1 VVLQKIKGNDACP
14 REFGRKEHPEPLG
27 ADFFWKEKMDWYS
40 KLYKGREFFADRDEE
55 KAYREKQKGF
65 TRPEV
70 QSFCRLLGLAP
81 GSKILDVYCGNGRH
95 AVELAQKGFKVVGI
109 DISFSRISF
118 AHNWARDEGA
128 GATFLIGDAQALP
141 LRQTFE
147 AVLILGGS
155 FTHWQEEETN
165 ISLLQ
170 GFRKVLKPGGLLLID
185 NPNPLRFWRIQHP
198 EGTLA
203 KERKVL
209 YFDLPLGQGETSGYV
224 RYYGIETMKRLLQK
238 AAMEAG
244 AICGDRTGRPYSF
257 DSPRM
262 IVIGQPA
269 A

>member
-1 VVLQKIKGNDACP
+1 MQKEI
-14 REFGRKEHPEPLG
+14 EWFH
-27 ADFFWKEKMDWYS
+27 
-40 KLYKGREFFADRDEE
+40 KLYEGRDFFADREEE
-55 KAYREKQKGF
+55 KAYRGKQRDL
-65 TRPEV
+65 THPEAKAL
-70 QSFCRLLGLAP
+70 CRLLGLKP
-81 GSKILDVYCGNGRH
+81 GSKILDLYCGNGRH

-118 AHNWARDEGA
+118 ARNWARDEGA

-155 FTHWQEEETN
+155 FTHWQEEERN

-198 EGTLA
+198 EGTMA
-203 KERKVL
+203 EQRKVL

-224 RYYGIETMKRLLQK
+224 RYYGIETMKRLFQK
-238 AAMEAG
+238 ADLEVG
-244 AICGDRTGRPYSF
+244 AIWGDR
-257 DSPRM
+257 
-262 IVIGQPA
+262 A
-269 A
+269 AGLTLSTARE

>member
-1 VVLQKIKGNDACP
+1 VG
-14 REFGRKEHPEPLG
+14 KEIEWFH
-27 ADFFWKEKMDWYS
+27 
-40 KLYKGREFFADRDEE
+40 KLYEGRDFFADKEEE
-55 KAYREKQKGF
+55 KAYREKQRDL
-65 TRPEV
+65 THPEAKAL
-70 QSFCRLLGLAP
+70 CRLLGLIP
-81 GSKILDVYCGNGRH
+81 GSKILDLYCGNGRH

-118 AHNWARDEGA
+118 ARNWARDEDA

-155 FTHWQEEETN
+155 FTHWQEEERN
-165 ISLLQ
+165 ISLLL

-198 EGTLA
+198 EGTMA
-203 KERKVL
+203 EQRKVL

-224 RYYGIETMKRLLQK
+224 RYYGIETMKRLFQK
-238 AAMEAG
+238 AAMEVG
-244 AICGDRTGRPYSF
+244 AIWGDRAARPYSF

-269 A
+269 T